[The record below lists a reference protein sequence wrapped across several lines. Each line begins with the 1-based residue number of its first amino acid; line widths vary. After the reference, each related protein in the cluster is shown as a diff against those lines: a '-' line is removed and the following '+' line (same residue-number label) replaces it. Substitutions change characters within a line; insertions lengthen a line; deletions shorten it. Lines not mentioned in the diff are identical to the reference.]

1 MITITDAG
9 PTRDSYALSA
19 KQPNHQPS
27 GRITALALGA
37 NGSRMYAGSFAGVWR
52 SDDGARNWFQL
63 TRPQPGLGIVQAEVP
78 GALLA
83 PHVFDLV
90 ASPTDP
96 DVALVSAIDSQF
108 RISKDGIY
116 RTADGGMSWTLVL
129 PTTAVCNIAFAP
141 DNGKLAYAALG
152 SVVAISQDAGASWTT
167 LWSAGVFASHIA
179 VGPLEADGKR
189 RVYAEGFNA
198 IWCSLDG
205 GATWTADMGVTTI
218 TDARQV
224 LHDFQK
230 ACLGGVG
237 GLGGFGGGIAY
248 AAGAGGQTLALEPGN
263 PAVVYLAAEGGA
275 NGPSFFTRGV
285 PDGTPCNTTCAR
297 LAGEASLW
305 RGDFSQFEATGAA
318 QWTLLPGPPIAADTT
333 PSGNTF
339 VVTKA
344 TSTGFLVFFSDN
356 SHVHVAAGVPT
367 AANSWHRLDGRDIAT
382 AHTQGGRQ
390 FIHVD
395 PHGIAFTPDFE
406 IRLQAAT
413 GFDPPYDQSAVLQ
426 QFVGGTVWMAND
438 GGVHWS
444 EDGGES
450 WNRQLGL
457 QTLDPVNVAGLFG
470 GDTPALYFGCGDN
483 DEFFSLDGGATWGDP
498 GEGCGDCDAWFAD
511 VADRARAVHLL
522 PRRQPSPTDPKGY
535 VCIVKSTDSA
545 KYPDP
550 SDRAQTTYI
559 PSTRKLVPGDPN
571 ATPPVPPSLVPY
583 ASSGLVLRG
592 YRPLI
597 RTLATE
603 LPPADGDYVF
613 IDQSLDGTRSA
624 LLRTRTIS
632 SIMTLDDWADT
643 TKASPVGPMLPA
655 SVDVV
660 QAAGG
665 HASPTF
671 YVGDAAGTVYKL
683 DPTGTRWTK
692 IVPKGPP
699 ASVVGAALRWFV
711 DPFDADTLYVLDSGG
726 VKVSVDGGE
735 SFAPDFWLNHV
746 VTAGGALSI
755 SKSVLQD
762 MLFMR
767 GERATRFAFGT
778 AGVFW
783 TADFGVQWYML
794 LNSFALPGRPES
806 GFFDP
811 FTDPADRALYVE
823 CEGRSVLRI
832 GGVPE
837 LPPFQPPPPP
847 PDLMEF
853 AAILVEA

>member
-1 MITITDAG
+1 MITVTDAG
-9 PTRDSYALSA
+9 PTRDSYGPSP

-27 GRITALALGA
+27 GRITALALSA

-52 SDDGARNWFQL
+52 SDDGGRNWFQL
-63 TRPQPGLGIVQAEVP
+63 TRPQPGLGVVQADVP

-108 RISKDGIY
+108 RASKDGIY
-116 RTADGGMSWTLVL
+116 RTADGGASWALVL
-129 PTTAVCNIAFAP
+129 ATNNVCNIAFAP

-152 SVVAISQDAGASWTT
+152 FVIAISQDAGASWTFQ
-167 LWSAGVFASHIA
+167 WSAGVSASHIA

-205 GATWTADMGVTTI
+205 GATWAADTGVTTI

-237 GLGGFGGGIAY
+237 GLGGFGGRIAY
-248 AAGAGGQTLALEPGN
+248 AGGTAGQTLALEPRN
-263 PAVVYLAAEGGA
+263 PAVVYLATEGGA
-275 NGPSFFTRGV
+275 NGPSFFTPGV
-285 PDGTPCNTTCAR
+285 PDGTLCNTTCAR

-305 RGDFSQFEATGAA
+305 RGDFSQFESTGAA

-333 PSGNTF
+333 PSGNIF
-339 VVTKA
+339 VVAKA
-344 TSTGFLVFFSDN
+344 TSAGFLVFFSDN

-382 AHTQGGRQ
+382 GHVQGGKQ
-390 FIHVD
+390 FVHVD
-395 PHGIAFTPDFE
+395 PHGIAFTQDFD
-406 IRLQAAT
+406 IRLQPAT
-413 GFDPPYDQSAVLQ
+413 GVDPPYDQSAVLQ
-426 QFVGGTVWMAND
+426 QFLGGTIWMAND

-444 EDGGES
+444 EDGGEN

-457 QTLDPVNVAGLFG
+457 QTLDPVNIAGLFG
-470 GDTPALYFGCGDN
+470 GAAPALYFGCGDN

-498 GEGCGDCDAWFAD
+498 AEGCGDCDAWFAD
-511 VADRARAVHLL
+511 VAQIDRVMQFL
-522 PRRQPSPTDPKGY
+522 PRRRDGDVSVITSTDP
-535 VCIVKSTDSA
+535 T

-550 SDRAQTTYI
+550 SLVAQKTYI
-559 PSTRKLVPGDPN
+559 PSTRRLIPGDPN
-571 ATPPVPPSLVPY
+571 AMPPVPPKLVPY
-583 ASSGLVLRG
+583 ATSGLVLRG

-603 LPPADGDYVF
+603 LSPPDGDYVF

-624 LLRTRTIS
+624 LLRTMAIS
-632 SIMTLDDWADT
+632 SIVTLADWADT
-643 TKASPVGPMLPA
+643 TKASVIGPTLPPG
-655 SVDVV
+655 VDIV

-665 HASPTF
+665 HANPTF
-671 YVGDAAGTVYKL
+671 YVGDAVGNVYKL
-683 DPTGTRWTK
+683 DPTGTNWIP
-692 IVPKGPP
+692 IVPQKPP
-699 ASVVGAALRWFV
+699 ASVVGMALQWFV
-711 DPFDADTLYVLDSGG
+711 DPFDPDTIYVLDPGG

-735 SFAPDFWLNHV
+735 SFAPDFWLTYV
-746 VTAGGALSI
+746 ATANGALTI
-755 SKSVLQD
+755 GKSLIQD

-783 TADFGVQWYML
+783 TADFGVQWYTL
-794 LNSFALPGRPES
+794 HNSFALPGRPES

-811 FTDPADRALYVE
+811 LTDPSDRVLYVE
-823 CEGRSVLRI
+823 CEGRSILRI

-837 LPPFQPPPPP
+837 QPPFQPPPPF
-847 PDLMEF
+847 DLMEF
-853 AAILVEA
+853 AAILAEA